1 MIVEEGACGPDLPAD
16 LHLAPVGVHALE
28 HHGAGPDERSRAGAQ
43 GGGCAQVPPCDRPD
57 EQHAR
62 KGSADEDDELPDD
75 PDPDEREDAREHGRE
90 GDRAEEERER
100 EHLSH
105 RKSDGDEDPDHPFR
119 HNSIVDRVRDVDSSE
134 VAEVEGQVRDR
145 ELDEQ
150 AEARRRAALVHI
162 RQYPDSVLRL
172 RAKEVADF
180 DDDLRTLVER
190 MQVLMREANGVGLA
204 ANQVGVLRR
213 VFVVQIA
220 EDEEPV
226 AVVNPVI
233 VPRSDELA
241 SEDEGCLSL
250 GPVRMPVERPV
261 AITLAGQDVHGAE
274 LQLELDELAS
284 RVVQHEVDHLDGVLI
299 IDRTTPEARREA
311 LGFLRP
317 KPVLV
322 V

>member
-1 MIVEEGACGPDLPAD
+1 M
-16 LHLAPVGVHALE
+16 
-28 HHGAGPDERSRAGAQ
+28 
-43 GGGCAQVPPCDRPD
+43 
-57 EQHAR
+57 
-62 KGSADEDDELPDD
+62 
-75 PDPDEREDAREHGRE
+75 
-90 GDRAEEERER
+90 
-100 EHLSH
+100 
-105 RKSDGDEDPDHPFR
+105 
-119 HNSIVDRVRDVDSSE
+119 
-134 VAEVEGQVRDR
+134 AEVEGQVRDQ

-172 RAKEVADF
+172 RANEVADF

-190 MQVLMREANGVGLA
+190 MLVLMREANGVGLA

-213 VFVVQIA
+213 VFVFQIP

-261 AITLAGQDVHGAE
+261 AITLAGQDAHGAE
-274 LQLELDELAS
+274 LQLELDELAA